1 MSHKTNSQPRII
13 VIYVLLTR
21 GGKRINMQIT
31 VSNNL
36 IRIFYDDLINLIFT
50 VFFSILFIFRFLF
63 VCRFIHSFIWTC
75 KRQTLW
81 EQLFICVDIEIYLR
95 LFFVWR
101 ELPNQF
107 YSKNK
112 YRFTWFSKFN
122 MKMYFQHAELRKWPK
137 Y

>member
-50 VFFSILFIFRFLF
+50 VFFLFCLFFVFCLF
-63 VCRFIHSFIWTC
+63 VDSFIHSFGRANDRPSGNNSLFAWTL
-75 KRQTLW
+75 KFTSGYFSFEESYRIS
-81 EQLFICVDIEIYLR
+81 FI
-95 LFFVWR
+95 
-101 ELPNQF
+101 
-107 YSKNK
+107 
-112 YRFTWFSKFN
+112 
-122 MKMYFQHAELRKWPK
+122 PK
-137 Y
+137 INIASLDLASLT